1 MQTNTALCSKQS
13 NPSPTDCQG
22 QSDTILL
29 DYARKGGSF
38 GDTQFTTIG
47 SIADN
52 LARQQLLTQLRDI
65 FRQQKRLTQFNQTFD
80 QWIRQQNQHIT
91 HIADSN
97 TTAFTDGPLVL
108 RCGDWTANDS
118 GVYRQQLQ
126 KDGTLASANGLH
138 PSHFAHQ
145 TADQQTNR
153 RGKAAAGLLPRYCL
167 AHHHSALHSLL

>member
-80 QWIRQQNQHIT
+80 QWIRQQNQLFSIRRCKFHFYQWLT
-91 HIADSN
+91 GRWCCAAATGLP
-97 TTAFTDGPLVL
+97 TTA
-108 RCGDWTANDS
+108 
-118 GVYRQQLQ
+118 
-126 KDGTLASANGLH
+126 ASIGSSCKRMAHCIGKQPAPIPFCPSNG
-138 PSHFAHQ
+138 
-145 TADQQTNR
+145 
-153 RGKAAAGLLPRYCL
+153 
-167 AHHHSALHSLL
+167 

>member
-13 NPSPTDCQG
+13 NPSPTDCQS

-108 RCGDWTANDS
+108 RCGDWTADDS

-126 KDGTLASANGLH
+126 KDGTLH
-138 PSHFAHQ
+138 RQ
-145 TADQQTNR
+145 TACTHPILPIKRLINKQT
-153 RGKAAAGLLPRYCL
+153 G
-167 AHHHSALHSLL
+167 

>member
-65 FRQQKRLTQFNQTFD
+65 FRQQK
-80 QWIRQQNQHIT
+80 
-91 HIADSN
+91 
-97 TTAFTDGPLVL
+97 G
-108 RCGDWTANDS
+108 
-118 GVYRQQLQ
+118 
-126 KDGTLASANGLH
+126 
-138 PSHFAHQ
+138 
-145 TADQQTNR
+145 
-153 RGKAAAGLLPRYCL
+153 
-167 AHHHSALHSLL
+167 